1 MLYPIQLSLGTE
13 IILGI
18 SINLVALILFW
29 APLVR
34 LRRRFRGKE
43 VIPFRARLYT
53 FVVFVLIFALFW
65 FSYLAFDSYVWATP
79 GKEWIHEFLNKWT
92 SYFDYV
98 SAIAVPVYIYELV
111 FSKMKSKDHM
121 AKIIVLFLGILL
133 SVGLHVWIVGQIAIK
148 GIIARLA

>member
-1 MLYPIQLSLGTE
+1 MLYPIQLSSGTE

-18 SINLVALILFW
+18 SVNLVALILFW

-34 LRRRFRGKE
+34 LRRKFKGKE
-43 VIPFRARLYT
+43 VVPFRARLYT
-53 FVVFVLIFALFW
+53 FIVFVLIFTLFW

-133 SVGLHVWIVGQIAIK
+133 SVGLHVWFTFEIGFKAFV
-148 GIIARLA
+148 ARFA